1 MLTKKLVHLAQQL
14 TQSKVQ
20 GHIALLSPSDKISN
34 KKNSPFV
41 YCPQQSPKTIIL
53 GALFYLIG
61 KYVLQLGTYFNFLS
75 SDRSADMQIWEHLCV
90 QIGALHMLA
99 W

>member
-1 MLTKKLVHLAQQL
+1 MLTKKLVVHLAQQL

-53 GALFYLIG
+53 GALFYLLC
-61 KYVLQLGTYFNFLS
+61 KYFFL
-75 SDRSADMQIWEHLCV
+75 
-90 QIGALHMLA
+90 
-99 W
+99 

>member
-34 KKNSPFV
+34 KKTPLLSIVHNIV
-41 YCPQQSPKTIIL
+41 QK
-53 GALFYLIG
+53 
-61 KYVLQLGTYFNFLS
+61 QLY
-75 SDRSADMQIWEHLCV
+75 
-90 QIGALHMLA
+90 
-99 W
+99 